1 MTTVLVA
8 VLCVGFG
15 VWVTDTVANV
25 CIARWKADRALEL
38 DRLALAQDRLALKR
52 AEFDERRA
60 AKSLTKRA
68 EPMPMD
74 LVARIGRWEDDWA
87 REDERRLMQDL
98 YIEYGSW
105 DEVRK
110 RMGST
115 DTVVEGMD
123 Q

>member
-1 MTTVLVA
+1 MTTVLVVVFLA
-8 VLCVGFG
+8 GFG
-15 VWVTDTVANV
+15 AWALHTMTQVWV
-25 CIARWKADRALEL
+25 ARWAADRDLVR
-38 DRLALAQDRLALKR
+38 DRLALDRDRLALER

-60 AKSLTKRA
+60 AKTLTKRA